1 MPDGLQIT
9 GQWLPDQPNITSD
22 VFYLLHRL
30 PINKQ
35 IALDKCVMRELL
47 LLDTQI

>member
-1 MPDGLQIT
+1 MSSVASVEVEAVEFT
-9 GQWLPDQPNITSD
+9 TSELP
-22 VFYLLHRL
+22 F
-30 PINKQ
+30 NKQ